1 MKKEKKLS
9 IIIPHFNCPAYLR
22 TLLLSIP
29 NISDI
34 QVIVVDDKS
43 TEHRDEYEKVKR
55 ESAGKNIEFYDN
67 DGVKSAGSCRNI
79 GLRHAVGEWLL
90 FADADD
96 YFTDGFYDVVTSY
109 LNSDYDLV
117 FFAPTS
123 VVMGTE
129 KISDR
134 HLVMSTRV
142 YNYVE
147 NPDWKNTLVL
157 RYEMI
162 GPCSR
167 LIRRAMVV
175 ENEIWFE
182 EIIASN
188 DVMFAVKCGYAAK
201 KITVDT
207 RVIYCITK
215 HAGSLT
221 TQLKEEVL
229 DARMGSFLRRFLFL
243 KERLSVEE
251 MNVLHMNEN
260 GRNRIL
266 NALQNGYA
274 LRKVCK
280 VAREYHKCGIRL
292 WGQDLFIRPWHCLR
306 IIYDSLQIRKKNK
319 DIWLHSKFGNDYNAK
334 KNGKDKNI

>member
-1 MKKEKKLS
+1 MDQEKKLS
-9 IIIPHFNCPAYLR
+9 IIIPHYNCPQYLR

-29 NISDI
+29 DISDI

-43 TEHRDEYEKVKR
+43 TEHREEYERLK
-55 ESAGKNIEFYDN
+55 EEFAGKNIEFYNN

-79 GLRHAVGEWLL
+79 GLRHAIGEWLL

-96 YFTDGFYDVVTSY
+96 YFTEGFYDVVVSY
-109 LNSDYDLV
+109 MNSDHDVV
-117 FFAPTS
+117 FFSPTS

-129 KISDR
+129 ELSDR
-134 HLVMSTRV
+134 HLIMASRID
-142 YNYVE
+142 NYCK

-167 LIRRAMVV
+167 LIRRKMVS
-175 ENEIWFE
+175 ENDIWFE

-201 KITVDT
+201 KMAVDT

-215 HAGSLT
+215 REGSLT
-221 TQLKEEVL
+221 TQLSEEVL
-229 DARMGSFLRRFLFL
+229 DARMWSFLRRFLFL
-243 KERLSVEE
+243 KERLSEEE
-251 MNVLHMNEN
+251 MNALHMNEN

-266 NALQNGYA
+266 QALQNGYP

-280 VAREYHKCGIRL
+280 VTSEYHKCGIEI
-292 WGQDLFIRPWHCLR
+292 WGRELFVRPWHCLH
-306 IIYDSLQIRKKNK
+306 IIIDSLLIRKKNK
-319 DIWLHSKFGNDYNAK
+319 SNPSASNQ
-334 KNGKDKNI
+334 